1 MSPTISAPRA
11 TRRSD
16 DPRHLYSAPD
26 DFDPTEFPIIAR
38 HFYGIEPLV
47 PSLTEALSGGHFAAP
62 PIYAVQL

>member
-1 MSPTISAPRA
+1 MALYEKSARA
-11 TRRSD
+11 ASGAN
-16 DPRHLYSAPD
+16 DPLPLDPPPA
-26 DFDPTEFPIIAR
+26 DFDPTECPIIAR